1 MSATVVQV
9 FGTLIG
15 VLVGGAVS
23 AGTAMLLY
31 RRQRRDALD
40 AERRAR
46 EMAATSRIQ
55 DAVASLLGLEPGPDE
70 VYDRAASRR
79 YRRGKSTDDRPP
91 APDPVRVD
99 EWHRRRDDL
108 LLTLETARLDLSSE
122 SLRARLE
129 RAQRALRN
137 PSGPWDIEHQPESMT
152 RRIVCRHV
160 LECVGAFRRGDP
172 LPSEPKEF
180 TGTIASVDEWIGWQE
195 DQEQYMKEEWAK
207 QRQARRDS
215 SSPPPE

>member
-1 MSATVVQV
+1 
-9 FGTLIG
+9 
-15 VLVGGAVS
+15 
-23 AGTAMLLY
+23 MLLY
-31 RRQRRDALD
+31 RSQRRDALE

-46 EMAATSRIQ
+46 EMAATSHIQ

-70 VYDRAASRR
+70 VFDREASRR
-79 YRRGKSTDDRPP
+79 YRRGQSTDDLPP
-91 APDPVRVD
+91 APDSIRVD
-99 EWHRRRDDL
+99 QWHRRRDDL
-108 LLTLETARLDLSSE
+108 LLTLETARLDLSNE

-129 RAQRALRN
+129 RAQRALRY
-137 PSGPWDIEHQPESMT
+137 PSGPWDIERQPESMT
-152 RRIVCRHV
+152 RRIVCRHA

-180 TGTIASVDEWIGWQE
+180 AGTIASVDEWIGWQE
-195 DQEQYMKEEWAK
+195 DQDRYMKEQWAK